1 MTGVQTCALPI
12 CTLAKTGAGTVRLS
26 GVNSYSGGT
35 AITAGTLIGSGSSF
49 GTGAIVN
56 DAALVLDEAGSST
69 LANALSGS
77 GTLTKAGTGAVR
89 LSGVNSYSGGTAI
102 TAGTLIGGGSSFGT
116 GAIVNNAALV
126 LDESGSSTLA
136 NALSGAGSLTKT
148 GAGLMLYTG
157 NGAAFTGA
165 TSVLGGTFSANGIL
179 GGTLTIASGA
189 TLKGVGTIGSTVLS
203 SGATVAPGNSIGM
216 LSVAGNFTFAPGSTY
231 QVETDAAGNS
241 DLLRVSGTA
250 TLGGASVMALAA
262 NGTYAPTT
270 TYTILTSGNRVGT
283 FGTVTSNFAFLIP
296 TLTYD
301 PTNVFLTLTR
311 NNINFQSVGSTPNQS
326 ATGAGVQSQGAGALY
341 DAVVQ
346 LNAVAA
352 QSAFDQLSGEI
363 HASAKTA
370 MLEDSRFAREASMD
384 RVRQAQGGMPSGIT
398 VQDKGN
404 GTTTWARV
412 FGSKGDIAGDGNS
425 ARLNRDVAGFFAGAD
440 TMVDN
445 GWRAGGMVGYSKS
458 DINALND
465 TAKIDSYHV
474 GVYGGNQ
481 WDNTALRVGAGYSWN
496 KLDTNRTVAFTGFA
510 DSPKAR
516 YNASTA
522 QIFGEIGQKMDA
534 GSIALEPFA
543 GLAYVKVNSK
553 GFNESGGA
561 AALHS
566 GGGSTD
572 STFSTLGV
580 RASTSLSESTKLRG
594 MLGWRHAFGGTMP
607 TSSNAFATGQSFT
620 VAGVPLAKNVAV
632 VEAGVEMQLQKN
644 MALGMSY
651 SGQLGNGL
659 KDHGLKVTLG
669 WKF

>member
-1 MTGVQTCALPI
+1 M
-12 CTLAKTGAGTVRLS
+12 
-26 GVNSYSGGT
+26 
-35 AITAGTLIGSGSSF
+35 
-49 GTGAIVN
+49 
-56 DAALVLDEAGSST
+56 
-69 LANALSGS
+69 
-77 GTLTKAGTGAVR
+77 
-89 LSGVNSYSGGTAI
+89 
-102 TAGTLIGGGSSFGT
+102 
-116 GAIVNNAALV
+116 
-126 LDESGSSTLA
+126 
-136 NALSGAGSLTKT
+136 
-148 GAGLMLYTG
+148 
-157 NGAAFTGA
+157 
-165 TSVLGGTFSANGIL
+165 
-179 GGTLTIASGA
+179 
-189 TLKGVGTIGSTVLS
+189 
-203 SGATVAPGNSIGM
+203 APGNSIGT
-216 LSVAGNFTFAPGSTY
+216 LSVAGDFTFAPGSTY
-231 QVETDAAGNS
+231 QVEVDAAGKS

-262 NGTYAPTT
+262 NGTYAPMT

-311 NNINFQSVGSTPNQS
+311 NNINFQSVGSTANQS
-326 ATGAGVQSQGAGALY
+326 ATGAGVQSQGTGALY

-352 QSAFDQLSGEI
+352 QSAFNQLSGEI

-370 MLEDSRFAREASMD
+370 MLEDSRFAREAGMD
-384 RVRQAQGGMPSGIT
+384 RVRQTQGGTSSGIT

-404 GTTTWARV
+404 GTNTWARV
-412 FGSKGDIAGDGNS
+412 FGSKGHIDGDGNTS
-425 ARLNRDVAGFFAGAD
+425 RLNRDVAGFFAGAD
-440 TMVDN
+440 TTVDN

-534 GSIALEPFA
+534 GGIALEPFA

-553 GFNESGGA
+553 GFSESGGA
-561 AALHS
+561 AALRS

-620 VAGVPLAKNVAV
+620 VTGVPLAKNVAV
-632 VEAGVEMQLQKN
+632 VEAGVEMQLQNN